1 MKVAVLAG
9 GVGGARFAHGVY
21 RLALNCDLGHDQLA
35 PDGLTI
41 IVNTGDDFQLH
52 GLSISPD
59 LDTVLYTL
67 AEWADPVQG
76 WGLRGDSS
84 VCATQLARLGGET
97 WFRLGDLDLATH
109 LFRSQRLSQGASLT
123 QVTAE
128 LARAAGL
135 GSALLPM
142 CDSPVPT
149 KLRLASGWVDFQ
161 DYFVRR
167 QHADPVLECRY
178 QGADQTPPS
187 AAVSQALRQAERI
200 LLAPSNPFLSL
211 QPIFA
216 LQGFGQLWRECPAPK
231 LAISPMIGE
240 SAVKGPLASLLSSLG
255 HPVNSLGIAHLL
267 RDWIDVLF
275 IDAADGALQSAIEA
289 LGIRVICTPTLMKDP
304 ADRERLAREA
314 LHA

>member
-1 MKVAVLAG
+1 VKVAVLAG
-9 GVGGARFAHGVY
+9 GVGGARLSHGLY
-21 RLALNCDLGHDQLA
+21 RIHPRDL
-35 PDGLTI
+35 TV

-76 WGLRGDSS
+76 WGLRGDTQI
-84 VCATQLARLGGET
+84 CAQQLARLGGET

-109 LFRSQRLSQGASLT
+109 LFRSQRLSQGASLS
-123 QVTAE
+123 QVTEE

-135 GSALLPM
+135 QLELLPM
-142 CDSPVPT
+142 CDTPVPT

-178 QGADQTPPS
+178 QGADATRPS
-187 AAVSQALRQAERI
+187 SAVVAALENAERI
-200 LLAPSNPFLSL
+200 VLAPSNPFLSL

-216 LQGFGQLWRECPAPK
+216 LQGFGALWESCPARK
-231 LAISPMIGE
+231 VAVSPMIGE
-240 SAVKGPLASLLSSLG
+240 AAVKGPLASLLASLG
-255 HPVNSLGIAHLL
+255 HPVNSLGIAQLL
-267 RDWIDVLF
+267 KDWVDVL
-275 IDAADGALQSAIEA
+275 IVDEADAALVPAIRECG
-289 LGIRVICTPTLMKDP
+289 LEVVCTHTLMKTDE
-304 ADRERLAREA
+304 DREQLARMT
-314 LHA
+314 LDV

>member
-9 GVGGARFAHGVY
+9 GVGGARFSHGLY
-21 RLALNCDLGHDQLA
+21 RIS
-35 PDGLTI
+35 PDGLTL

-97 WFRLGDLDLATH
+97 WFSLGDLDLATH
-109 LFRSQRLSQGASLT
+109 LFRSQRLSQGASLSE
-123 QVTAE
+123 VTAE

-135 GSALLPM
+135 TAALLPM
-142 CDSPVPT
+142 CDTPVPT

-178 QGADQTPPS
+178 QGADQTSPS
-187 AAVSQALRQAERI
+187 AAVVQALREAERI

-216 LQGFGQLWRECPAPK
+216 LKGFAELWRECRAPK
-231 LAISPMIGE
+231 LAVSPMIGE
-240 SAVKGPLASLLSSLG
+240 AAVKGPLASLLASLG
-255 HPVNSLGIAHLL
+255 HPVNSLGIARLL

-275 IDAADGALQSAIEA
+275 IDTADAALQPAIEA
-289 LGIRVICTPTLMKDP
+289 LGIRVICTPTLMKDL

-314 LHA
+314 LDA

>member
-9 GVGGARFAHGVY
+9 GVGGARLSHGLY
-21 RLALNCDLGHDQLA
+21 RIHPRDLTA
-35 PDGLTI
+35 

-76 WGLRGDSS
+76 WGLRGDTQT
-84 VCATQLARLGGET
+84 CAQQLARLGGET

-109 LFRSQRLSQGASLT
+109 LFRSQRLGQGATLS

-128 LARAAGL
+128 LARAAKL
-135 GSALLPM
+135 ELELLPM
-142 CDSPVPT
+142 CDEPVPT

-167 QHADPVLECRY
+167 QHADPVLECLY

-187 AAVSQALRQAERI
+187 PAVVAALTGAERI
-200 LLAPSNPFLSL
+200 VLAPSNPFLSL
-211 QPIFA
+211 QPIFS
-216 LQGFGQLWRECPAPK
+216 LQGFGDLWKGCPARK
-231 LAISPMIGE
+231 VAVSPMIGE
-240 SAVKGPLASLLSSLG
+240 AAVKGPLASLLASLG
-255 HPVNSLGIAHLL
+255 HPVNSLGIAQLL
-267 RDWIDVLF
+267 KNWIDFL
-275 IDAADGALQSAIEA
+275 ILDDSDAALVPEIEK
-289 LGIRVICTPTLMKDP
+289 LGVKAVCTPTLMKTME
-304 ADRERLAREA
+304 DRERLAQVCLDA
-314 LHA
+314 

>member
-9 GVGGARFAHGVY
+9 GVGGARLSHGLY
-21 RLALNCDLGHDQLA
+21 RVHPRDL
-35 PDGLTI
+35 TV

-76 WGLRGDSS
+76 WGLQGDTQT
-84 VCATQLARLGGET
+84 CAQQLARLGGET

-109 LFRSQRLSQGASLT
+109 LFRTERLSQGATLS

-135 GSALLPM
+135 ELELLPM
-142 CDSPVPT
+142 CDTAVPT

-178 QGADQTPPS
+178 LGADHTPASS
-187 AAVSQALRQAERI
+187 AVAESLKAAERI
-200 LLAPSNPFLSL
+200 VLAPSNPFLSL
-211 QPIFA
+211 QPIFS
-216 LQGFGQLWRECPAPK
+216 LQGFAELWTGCQARKVAV
-231 LAISPMIGE
+231 SPMIGE
-240 SAVKGPLASLLSSLG
+240 AAVKGPLASLLASLG
-255 HPVNSLGIAHLL
+255 HPVNSLGIAQLL
-267 RDWIDVLF
+267 KDWIDVL
-275 IDAADGALQSAIEA
+275 ILDEGDAALAPAIESC
-289 LGIRVICTPTLMKDP
+289 GIQTVCTPTLMKTNE
-304 ADRERLAREA
+304 DRDRLARVA
-314 LHA
+314 LDV

>member
-9 GVGGARFAHGVY
+9 GVGGARLSQGLY
-21 RLALNCDLGHDQLA
+21 RILPRDL
-35 PDGLTI
+35 TV

-76 WGLRGDSS
+76 WGLQGDTQT
-84 VCATQLARLGGET
+84 CAQQLARLGGET

-109 LFRSQRLSQGASLT
+109 LFRTQRLSQGASLT

-128 LARAAGL
+128 LARSAGL
-135 GSALLPM
+135 QLQLLPM
-142 CDSPVPT
+142 CDAPVPT
-149 KLRLASGWVDFQ
+149 KLRLATGWVDFQ

-187 AAVSQALRQAERI
+187 SAVLEALKNAERI
-200 LLAPSNPFLSL
+200 VLAPSNPFLSL
-211 QPIFA
+211 QPIFS
-216 LQGFGQLWRECPAPK
+216 LQGFESLWAGCPARK
-231 LAISPMIGE
+231 VAVSPMIGE
-240 SAVKGPLASLLSSLG
+240 AAVKGPLASLLASLG
-255 HPVNSLGIAHLL
+255 HPVNSLGIAQLL
-267 RDWIDVLF
+267 RKWVDVL
-275 IDAADGALQSAIEA
+275 ILDESDSALVPEIEK
-289 LGIRVICTPTLMKDP
+289 LGIQAICTPSLMKTTE
-304 ADRERLAREA
+304 DRERLAQVA
-314 LHA
+314 LHV